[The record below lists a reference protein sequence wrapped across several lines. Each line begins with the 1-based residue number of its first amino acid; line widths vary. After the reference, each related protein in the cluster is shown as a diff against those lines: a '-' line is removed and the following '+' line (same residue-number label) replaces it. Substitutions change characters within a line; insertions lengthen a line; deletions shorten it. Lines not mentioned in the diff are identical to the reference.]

1 MGTAGREQAPW
12 LDYDKAVVGEDTPEM
27 QKAIEAYALHRH
39 EGSSAENEE
48 TLARMR
54 EENYNSVSEF
64 RFLDPS
70 EYKDLGPRIG
80 QIYGY
85 DEFISK
91 LRKIGIKC
99 FYREMGHPQ
108 KLALW
113 VQKNSMTEPQVACW
127 VQRPFMIEYEQVA
140 FDDKGLPTGSKHRG
154 WRSCLLQMRMKEL
167 ITEEQINKHFGRA
180 SGPASARYLSTM
192 QSLRNN
198 YGL

>member
-12 LDYDKAVVGEDTPEM
+12 LDYDKAVVGDDTPEM
-27 QKAIEAYALHRH
+27 QKAIEQYALHRH
-39 EGSSAENEE
+39 AGTSAENEE

-64 RFLDPS
+64 RFLEPS
-70 EYKDLGPRIG
+70 EYADLGPRIG
-80 QIYGY
+80 TIYSY

-113 VQKNSMTEPQVACW
+113 VQKDSLTEPQVAGW
-127 VQRPFMIEYEQVA
+127 IQRPFMIEYEVVY
-140 FDDKGLPTGSKHRG
+140 FDDKGLPKGSKYRG
-154 WRSCLLQMRMKEL
+154 WRSILLQMRMKEM
-167 ITEEQINKHFGRA
+167 ITEEQINKHFGQA

>member
-1 MGTAGREQAPW
+1 MSKWFDTYA
-12 LDYDKAVVGEDTPEM
+12 DDVVGQDTPEM
-27 QKAIEAYALHRH
+27 QRAIEQYALNRH
-39 EGSSAENEE
+39 EHGSAETEE

-70 EYKDLGPRIG
+70 EYAELGPRIG
-80 QIYGY
+80 QVYSH

-91 LRKIGIKC
+91 LRKIGLTC
-99 FYREMGHPQ
+99 FYREMGHDQ

-113 VQKNSMTEPQVACW
+113 VQKDGMTEPQVAGW
-127 VQRPFMIEYEQVA
+127 VQRPFMIEYEVVA

-154 WRSCLLQMRMKEL
+154 WRSVLLQMRMKEM
-167 ITEEQINKHFGRA
+167 ITEAQINKHFGQA

>member
-12 LDYDKAVVGEDTPEM
+12 LDYDKAVVGDDTPEM
-27 QKAIEAYALHRH
+27 QKAIEQYALHRH
-39 EGSSAENEE
+39 VGTSAENEE

-70 EYKDLGPRIG
+70 EYADLGPRIG
-80 QIYGY
+80 QIYSY

-91 LRKIGIKC
+91 LRKIGITC

-113 VQKNSMTEPQVACW
+113 VQKNSLTEPQVAGW
-127 VQRPFMIEYEQVA
+127 IQRPFMIEYEVVD
-140 FDDKGLPTGSKHRG
+140 FDDKGLPKGSKYRG
-154 WRSCLLQMRMKEL
+154 WRSILLQMRMKEM
-167 ITEEQINKHFGRA
+167 ITEAQINKHFGQA